1 MNIKKLIVGSF
12 LLGIAFSACE
22 KEASMQAGSTTNT
35 VNDTIAPSTAA
46 VLLVIDEQSIDN
58 GNQPNNFSE
67 TDVNDQFA
75 RPGLRETLRYF
86 KDNTGKVI
94 DLYTGEMGDEG
105 WHAFTSIPASWKAA
119 GTSTNGAQNFLQA
132 APGLGGGSNNPE
144 VLLDKVPGVTPLR
157 ATGLKML
164 VGQTVLAVVY
174 DGSTGINYAPLYGNL
189 QGSTLG
195 IVAMQVLAVNT
206 RTDGSS
212 GSLPGVKV
220 KIVNTAV
227 AGALPLKLFGNA
239 PAPVSSSVPFD
250 VVPPVIVEAPVL
262 TDAL

>member
-1 MNIKKLIVGSF
+1 MKIKKLIAGVL
-12 LLGIAFSACE
+12 LLGTAVTSCQ
-22 KEASMQAGSTTNT
+22 KEASVQAGLNANT

-67 TDVNDQFA
+67 TDVNDQLA

-86 KDNTGKVI
+86 KDNAGKVI
-94 DLYTGEMGDEG
+94 DLHTGETGDEG
-105 WHAFTSIPASWKAA
+105 WHAFTSIPAAWKAA
-119 GTSTNGAQNFLQA
+119 GPANNGAQNFLQA
-132 APGLGGGSNNPE
+132 APGLGGGNNNPE
-144 VLLDKVPGVTPLR
+144 VLLDKIPGVTPLR

-174 DGSTGINYAPLYGNL
+174 DGSTGINYAPLYANL

-195 IVAMQVLAVNT
+195 IVAMQVLAVNN

-212 GSLPGVKV
+212 SSLPRVTV
-220 KIVNTAV
+220 KIVSTTA
-227 AGALPLKLFGNA
+227 AAALPLKLFSNA

-250 VVPPVIVEAPVL
+250 AVPPVTVQAPVF